1 LFADGGEMILSRLK
15 RWLSRLGSVRLF
27 YKIAIPFVA
36 VNIVTALI
44 AGPIAK
50 GWVVTRIEQVA
61 NEKMRQAQNIITK
74 TIKDAEKNINIKAKV
89 IAENPLV
96 SQAFI
101 QKERTN
107 LLQALAPLKSSFKLS
122 SLAMLNQK
130 GTVILSIGDIAR
142 EGQNLA
148 NFTPFKQGMTGLNIA
163 YLNQNI
169 YGKPILLSVNPI
181 RSEQGIIGV
190 LMVSEPFTPLLY
202 QIREKYSYDTLAVV
216 NQRRIVKPTLK
227 VINLSKIDRSIYQ
240 DVIREGKTRIAIIGS
255 DRDPYRA
262 IYFPL
267 KLHGENVGL
276 VAAFVSDKDAAYSKH
291 AILRNIFSL
300 NLLLLLIMMAIG
312 YIIARGITKPVESLV
327 SASKD
332 IAEGKMVERVTVPF
346 RDEIGELADS
356 FSKMAKSIRDR
367 DTELKR
373 KIRELSVLYDVSVGL
388 GNALDLGKIL
398 KLVAGKVAQLFQAK
412 FAYIAVIESQTE
424 KIEIAEWFT
433 KDEELLDEKVLAAQK
448 MVKRVLEDGQLIIHD
463 GKIGQEVLPIAGRM
477 AGFKVAL
484 ALPLKAED
492 ELVGALTIFDN
503 SIRRFSKHEITL
515 LATIASEA
523 VMAVQKA
530 RLFNDLQETYLST
543 VRSLATAVDAKDPY
557 TRNHSQQVAKYAL
570 LLASELGLSES
581 EKLAL
586 ETAAYLHD
594 IGKIGV
600 SDKIL
605 LKENG
610 LTKSEMEAIKQHSLI
625 GANILAPVP
634 FPWEITPAVRHH
646 HERYGGEGYP
656 GGLIGKEIPLMA
668 RILAIA
674 DAFDAMTSE
683 RPYRKA
689 KAVEDALAELRRCAG
704 NQFDPELVRRFEKA
718 IRETLIKEESLA
730 AVKPLKID
738 RERQMLRSAFTAL
751 AESVFWQYRQFG
763 GVKVASSLEAALN
776 EFLSSNNY
784 PVKVSKGHFKIE
796 IDGDRLFEEE
806 LAIFKDIL
814 KEEISTIEK
823 VAGSRTVRGFRIV
836 ALNNLEANLRQ
847 VALTYEL
854 FPRQSVHA

>member
-1 LFADGGEMILSRLK
+1 MVLRRLK
-15 RWLSRLGSVRLF
+15 KWLSKLRDVRLF

-50 GWVVTRIEQVA
+50 GWVVKRIEQVA
-61 NEKMRQAQNIITK
+61 NEKMLRAQNIVTK
-74 TIKDAEKNINIKAKV
+74 TIRDAEKNINIKAKV
-89 IAENPLV
+89 IAESPLL
-96 SQAFI
+96 SQAFGL
-101 QKERTN
+101 KERIN
-107 LLQALAPLKSSFKLS
+107 LLQALVPLKSSFKLS
-122 SLAMLNQK
+122 SLAVLDHK
-130 GTVILSIGDIAR
+130 GKVILSIGDIAK

-148 NFTPFKQGMTGLNIA
+148 NFTPFKQGMTEMNVAHLSR
-163 YLNQNI
+163 NI
-169 YGKPILLSVNPI
+169 YGEPILLSVNPI
-181 RSEQGIIGV
+181 RSEQGVVGV
-190 LMVSEPFTPLLY
+190 LMASEPFAPLLY
-202 QIREKYSYDTLAVV
+202 QIRKKYGYATLAVV
-216 NQRRIVKPTLK
+216 NQRIIVKPALK
-227 VINLSKIDRSIYQ
+227 ITNLSKINRSVYQ
-240 DVIREGKTRIAIIGS
+240 DVIQEGKTRIAIINS
-255 DRDPYRA
+255 DHNPYRA

-291 AILRNIFSL
+291 AILRDIFSL

-312 YIIARGITKPVESLV
+312 YVIARSITKPVESLV
-327 SASKD
+327 TASKD
-332 IAEGKMVERVTVPF
+332 IAEGKAVERVTVPF

-367 DTELKR
+367 DTELMR
-373 KIRELSVLYDVSVGL
+373 KIRELSVLYDVSVAL
-388 GNALDLGKIL
+388 GNALDLRKIL
-398 KLVAGKVAQLFQAK
+398 KLVVGKAAHLFQAK
-412 FAYIAVIESQTE
+412 FAYIAVVEPQTE

-433 KDEELLDEKVLAAQK
+433 QDEELLNEKVLAAQK
-448 MVKRVLEDGQLIIHD
+448 MVKRVLEDEQAIIHD
-463 GKIGQEVLPIAGRM
+463 GEIGQEILPIAGKI

-484 ALPLKAED
+484 AVPLKAED
-492 ELVGALTIFDN
+492 ELVGALTIFDTF
-503 SIRRFSKHEITL
+503 IRRFSEHEITL
-515 LATIASEA
+515 LATIASET

-605 LKENG
+605 LKEDG
-610 LTKSEMEAIKQHSLI
+610 LTKSEMEAVKQHSLI

-689 KAVEDALAELRRCAG
+689 KTVEGALAELRRYAG
-704 NQFDPELVRRFEKA
+704 SQFDPELVKRFEKA
-718 IRETLIKEESLA
+718 VKQKLVKTESLITA
-730 AVKPLKID
+730 KPLKID

-751 AESVFWQYRQFG
+751 AESVFWQYKQFG
-763 GVKVASSLEAALN
+763 GVKVASSLEVALN
-776 EFLSSNNY
+776 EFSSNNNY
-784 PVKVSKGHFKIE
+784 PVRISKGHFKIE

-814 KEEISTIEK
+814 REEISIIEK
-823 VAGSRTVRGFRIV
+823 VVGSRTVRSFRRV

-847 VALTYEL
+847 IALTYDL
-854 FPRQSVHA
+854 FPRHSVHA